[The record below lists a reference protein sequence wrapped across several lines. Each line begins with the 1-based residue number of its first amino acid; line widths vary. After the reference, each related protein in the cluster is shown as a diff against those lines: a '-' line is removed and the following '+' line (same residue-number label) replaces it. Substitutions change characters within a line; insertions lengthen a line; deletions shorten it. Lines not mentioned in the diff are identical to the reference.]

1 MHLFAVYPAS
11 GRPIKLL
18 LRLLLFCDLR
28 TIRFETSFLQLDGC
42 IFILYFV
49 VCSSDGSALVGTS
62 SVTERPAKA
71 VRNGA
76 VLEIDPVEP
85 FELEDF
91 TTEAGWEELDSGLL
105 YKVVKKGEGDRDK
118 GIFDKVDHFQPFPF
132 VTVQYTAWTPDGRGF
147 ASSYAQRRPWT
158 YQVGVRQEVQDEDG
172 AVMSMV
178 VGERRQFVV
187 PFEIAFKRKLF
198 GELAPQNQE
207 ALLIEVE
214 LLGLQPY

>member
-1 MHLFAVYPAS
+1 MAAPLS
-11 GRPIKLL
+11 GHRQ
-18 LRLLLFCDLR
+18 LRVAAR
-28 TIRFETSFLQLDGC
+28 GRRAATSQTLAKAKSEPP
-42 IFILYFV
+42 
-49 VCSSDGSALVGTS
+49 VCSAPLTRRGVVFSPVVSIPFLVAA
-62 SVTERPAKA
+62 ERPAKA